1 MSGAAT
7 ETQPAEPAVLL
18 EQRGTAAIVTL
29 NRPKTGNAF
38 SAALVEGLDG
48 ALDQALR
55 AGAQLVVLKGAGRHL
70 CTGFDLSGIE
80 AQSDGDLL
88 LRFVRIEQLLQKVAA
103 LPALTLC
110 LGTGRTVGAGADLFA
125 ACDLRVAVSGAQF
138 SFPGVGFGVILGNRR
153 LAGLVGPGAA
163 RDILLNTRILS
174 AEAARAAGLATACVA
189 GAEEEAAALAAAE
202 AMVER
207 LSPATITALRA
218 ATSPP
223 DPDRDLAA
231 LVTAAARPGL
241 RARILAYRAR
251 TLQARPPRQEAP

>member
-1 MSGAAT
+1 MSGATSEA
-7 ETQPAEPAVLL
+7 QPAEPAVLL
-18 EQRGTAAIVTL
+18 EQRGATALVTL
-29 NRPKTGNAF
+29 DRPQTGNAF
-38 SAALVEGLDG
+38 SAQLVAGLDG

-80 AQSDGDLL
+80 GQSDGDLL
-88 LRFVRIEQLLQKVAA
+88 LRLVRIEQLLQKVAS

-125 ACDLRVAVSGAQF
+125 ACDLRVAVSGAHF

-153 LAGLVGPGAA
+153 LAALVGPGAA
-163 RDILLNTRILS
+163 RDILLNARSLS
-174 AEAARAAGLATACVA
+174 AEAALTVGLATACVS
-189 GAEEEAAALAAAE
+189 GAEEAAALADAE

-241 RARILAYRAR
+241 RARILAHRAR
-251 TLQARPPRQEAP
+251 TLQARASRPEAP